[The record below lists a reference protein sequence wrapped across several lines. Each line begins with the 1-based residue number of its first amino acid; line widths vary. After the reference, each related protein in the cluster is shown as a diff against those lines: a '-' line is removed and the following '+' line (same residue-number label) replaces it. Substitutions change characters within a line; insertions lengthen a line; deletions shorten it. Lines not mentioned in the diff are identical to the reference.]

1 MSGRHSGKRG
11 FNLGRRFCRQFVNG
25 SCRFGQRC
33 SYLHE
38 YPEVPSVQVCRYFQK
53 GGCWFGENCRYLH
66 ISGPDNGSSGAR
78 RGSAPVV
85 NASALPGHGLSDRR
99 GSEPSL
105 FPVLDAYSWRRR
117 RGSEPLV
124 TSLSFQQTSQHPTT
138 DIAEEEEHAVLEAGS
153 ILHQQEEGLQPQ
165 ESHDQGLYHLP
176 CNSADKSTVNAA
188 SNVQEKTDPKT
199 NQQESG
205 GLESG
210 ATASVDHGLS
220 EAYNQSKDVF
230 CGICM
235 DKVYEKSTMRERR
248 FGILPNCSHAFCLG
262 CIMTWRKTK
271 DFQEEVIKACP
282 QCRVKSSFYI
292 PSKYWVCEGEAK
304 ETLISSFKEKSS
316 KIKCNFFMRHG
327 CCPFGSECIFSHEL
341 PPGHRPPR
349 RCFRPKNALELL
361 EDMGS
366 EDQRLLSYL
375 LALTLLDDEDF
386 DFIQFELA

>member
-1 MSGRHSGKRG
+1 MEKNTQVTEDQRVRNGI
-11 FNLGRRFCRQFVNG
+11 CRQFVNG
-25 SCRFGQRC
+25 SCRFGQHC

-38 YPEVPSVQVCRYFQK
+38 YPAVPSVQVCRYFQK
-53 GGCWFGENCRYLH
+53 GGCWFGETCRYLH
-66 ISGPDNGSSGAR
+66 IAGPDSGSSGAR

-85 NASALPGHGLSDRR
+85 NASALPGHVSADRR

-105 FPVLDAYSWRRR
+105 FPVLGAYSWRR

-124 TSLSFQQTSQHPTT
+124 TSLNYQQSSQRPTT

-153 ILHQQEEGLQPQ
+153 ILHQQEEGLRPQ
-165 ESHDQGLYHLP
+165 VP
-176 CNSADKSTVNAA
+176 CNSTDESTANAA
-188 SNVQEKTDPKT
+188 SDVQEKTDSKT
-199 NQQESG
+199 DQQGVHLQESG
-205 GLESG
+205 GPETG
-210 ATASVDHGLS
+210 ATASVDQGQS

-235 DKVYEKSTMRERR
+235 DKVYEKSTARERR

-292 PSKYWVCEGEAK
+292 PSKYWVCEGEPK
-304 ETLISSFKEKSS
+304 EALIASFKEKSS

-327 CCPFGSECIFSHEL
+327 CCPFASECIFSHEL
-341 PPGHRPPR
+341 PPGHRPHR

-361 EDMGS
+361 EDMDS

-375 LALTLLDDEDF
+375 IALTLLDDEDF
-386 DFIQFELA
+386 DFIQFELV

>member
-1 MSGRHSGKRG
+1 MEKNTPVSEDQRVRNGI
-11 FNLGRRFCRQFVNG
+11 CRQFVNG
-25 SCRFGQRC
+25 SCRFGQHC

-38 YPEVPSVQVCRYFQK
+38 YPAVPSVQVCRYFQK
-53 GGCWFGENCRYLH
+53 GGCWFGETCRYLH
-66 ISGPDNGSSGAR
+66 IAGPDSGSSGTR

-85 NASALPGHGLSDRR
+85 NASVLPGHVSADRR

-105 FPVLDAYSWRRR
+105 FPVLGAYSWRR

-124 TSLSFQQTSQHPTT
+124 TSLSYQQTSQRSTT

-165 ESHDQGLYHLP
+165 VPCSSTDEST
-176 CNSADKSTVNAA
+176 ANAA
-188 SNVQEKTDPKT
+188 SDVQEKTD
-199 NQQESG
+199 QQG
-205 GLESG
+205 VHLQESG
-210 ATASVDHGLS
+210 ATASVDQGQS

-235 DKVYEKSTMRERR
+235 DKVYEKSTARERR

-292 PSKYWVCEGEAK
+292 PSKYWVCEGEPK
-304 ETLISSFKEKSS
+304 EALIASFKEKS
-316 KIKCNFFMRHG
+316 R
-327 CCPFGSECIFSHEL
+327 
-341 PPGHRPPR
+341 
-349 RCFRPKNALELL
+349 
-361 EDMGS
+361 
-366 EDQRLLSYL
+366 
-375 LALTLLDDEDF
+375 
-386 DFIQFELA
+386 